1 MNAADIATTVRS
13 GRIVAAEAVS
23 AALERLDAARGLN
36 ATTAILAARAL
47 ARAGEIDR
55 LRAAGHDPGPLA
67 GVPFAAKNLFDVAGR
82 VTRAGSASTNGS
94 PPATEDAVA
103 VAALERAGAVL
114 VALTNMDELAYGFTG
129 ENGPDGDTVNPL
141 DARRIAGGSSSGSAA
156 LVAAGAVP
164 LALGSDTNGSIR
176 VPSALCGAF
185 GLKPT
190 FGRLSRRGA
199 FPFVASLD
207 HVGPIACSVGM
218 LAAAYDAMQ
227 GFDPRDPA
235 MSRRAFEPAI
245 PELSSDIAGMRVG
258 VLGGYFAAP
267 LAPEA
272 ASAVAEAARI
282 LGAKEVVEL
291 RLAAHGR
298 AAAFVITTSEAG
310 NLHRP
315 LLRRAPGSFG
325 PLVRDRL
332 VAGALVPS
340 AWYIDAQKLRRRLAE
355 ELDTLFERFDLLIAP
370 ATPCAAPER
379 GADAITVGGETMPMR
394 LAIGM
399 HTHPLTPTG
408 VPVGVAPRATS
419 DGLSVGVQIVAPAW
433 REAWILRALA
443 VLEREGFP
451 GRQPSGVA
459 S

>member
-1 MNAADIATTVRS
+1 MVRG
-13 GRIVAAEAVS
+13 GRLGAAESVS
-23 AALERLDAARGLN
+23 AALDRLDAARGLN
-36 ATTAILAARAL
+36 AATAILATRAL

-55 LRAAGHDPGPLA
+55 RRAAGQDPGPLA
-67 GVPFAAKNLFDVAGR
+67 GVPFVAKNLFDVVGR
-82 VTRAGSASTNGS
+82 VTRAGSASTDGN

-103 VAALERAGAVL
+103 IAALERAGAVL

-141 DARRIAGGSSSGSAA
+141 DPRRIAGGSSSGSAA

-185 GLKPT
+185 GFKPT

-207 HVGPIACSVGM
+207 HVGPIACSVGL
-218 LAAAYDAMQ
+218 LAAAYDALQ
-227 GFDPRDPA
+227 GFDSRDPS
-235 MSRRAFEPAI
+235 MSRRDCEPAM
-245 PELSSDIAGMRVG
+245 PELSSGVAGMRVG

-267 LAPEA
+267 LAPEV

-282 LGAKEVVEL
+282 LGAKDVVEL
-291 RLAAHGR
+291 HLAERGR

-315 LLRRAPGSFG
+315 RLRTAPGSFG
-325 PLVRDRL
+325 SLVRDRL

-340 AWYIDAQKLRRRLAE
+340 AWYIDAQKLRRRLVE

-379 GADAITVGGETMPMR
+379 GAATMTVDGETMPMR

-408 VPVGVAPRATS
+408 VPVGVAPRTS
-419 DGLSVGVQIVAPAW
+419 CDGLSVGVQLVAPAW
-433 REAWILRALA
+433 RETAILRALA

-451 GRQPSGVA
+451 GPRPNGVA